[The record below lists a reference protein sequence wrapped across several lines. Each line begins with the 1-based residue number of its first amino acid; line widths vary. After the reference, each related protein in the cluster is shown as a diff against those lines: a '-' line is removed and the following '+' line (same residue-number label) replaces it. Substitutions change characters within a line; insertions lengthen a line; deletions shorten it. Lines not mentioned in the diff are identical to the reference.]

1 MMARAGFF
9 QADIVTENILALIQG
24 RRPSKTYTPQ
34 SFFEGAIK
42 LTLGKSHYAVF
53 AMENAKSDVLVVGHN
68 GKLDL
73 DIGTAWRRQGVSLKD
88 AKREDEDQR
97 RDK

>member
-42 LTLGKSHYAVF
+42 LTLGKTHYVVY
-53 AMENAKSDVLVVGHN
+53 AMEDADSDVLVVGHN

-73 DIGTAWRRQGVSLKD
+73 DIGTAWRRQGVNLKE
-88 AKREDEDQR
+88 AKREYESRKQ
-97 RDK
+97 DK